1 MDSLTWAETQQD
13 VPSPVTYQEAVNR
26 CRAYI
31 GRVRRERF
39 KLAGTSQQSVT
50 NVRTAP
56 KQRAPRKTKGA
67 VAPSRHSARQIAPA
81 DYTVDSEAADKLFSS
96 IMSAPPSSAKPLKT
110 LAKTSAKEPTPELTI
125 AEVLQSQGGS
135 AITKDTFQK
144 IVEQLEQLG
153 RFQSGFCCFDP
164 SFLRA
169 VLLDLCCYLPC

>member
-1 MDSLTWAETQQD
+1 M
-13 VPSPVTYQEAVNR
+13 PSPVTYQEAVDW

-81 DYTVDSEAADKLFSS
+81 DNTVDSEAADKLFFSS
-96 IMSAPPSSAKPLKT
+96 IDDIMSAPPSSAKPSKT
-110 LAKTSAKEPTPELTI
+110 PAKTSAKEPTPEPTI

-144 IVEQLEQLG
+144 I
-153 RFQSGFCCFDP
+153 
-164 SFLRA
+164 
-169 VLLDLCCYLPC
+169 